1 MSQLS
6 RDPDRKSDVMLQEAR
21 QPQVHTALSSRDHT
35 GTSAGETQLSAE
47 KRGYVLSM
55 GPQHPSTHGVLRME
69 VVCDGEVVIA
79 AKPDIGYLHRCKEKI
94 GESESYIKFTPYTDR
109 LDYLASMNQN
119 HGYCIA
125 VERLAGI
132 EVPERAEYIRVIVA
146 ELNRI
151 ASHLVSFG
159 TYGLDLGAFTPFL
172 YAFREREK
180 ILDIFEHI
188 CGARLTY
195 AYVYVGG
202 VMRDI
207 TPEHL
212 GMIEEFLNYVEP
224 KIDEYDR
231 LLSYNQIF
239 IKRTANVGPLS
250 AELAKAYGVTG
261 PVLRASGVDW
271 DLRRDDPYSIYD
283 RFDWNVVV
291 GQGDVGQVG
300 DSWDRYIVRLRE
312 IRESVKIVRQA
323 IAQVPKGPCQA
334 PAKAIKSRLKYNE
347 VYCRTEAP
355 RGELGFYLVAD
366 GGPNHWRCKVR
377 APSFSNLS
385 VIEELAPGLMIADLV
400 AVLGSIDVVMG
411 DVDR

>member
-1 MSQLS
+1 MSG
-6 RDPDRKSDVMLQEAR
+6 A
-21 QPQVHTALSSRDHT
+21 
-35 GTSAGETQLSAE
+35 SAE
-47 KRGYVLSM
+47 KRGYVLNM

-69 VVCDGEVVIA
+69 VHTDGEIVTRAI
-79 AKPDIGYLHRCKEKI
+79 PDIGYLHRCKEKI
-94 GESESYIKFTPYTDR
+94 GESETYFKFTPYTDR

-119 HGYCIA
+119 HGYCVA

-180 ILDIFEHI
+180 ILDIFEQM

-195 AYVYVGG
+195 AYIYIGG

-207 TPEHL
+207 TPKQL
-212 GMIEEFLNYVEP
+212 GMIQEFVDYIEP
-224 KIDEYDR
+224 KLDEYDR

-239 IKRTANVGPLS
+239 IKRTANVGVLS
-250 AELAKAYGVTG
+250 PELAIKYGVTG

-283 RFDWNVVV
+283 RFDWKPVV
-291 GQGDVGQVG
+291 GRGDVGSVG
-300 DSWDRYIVRLRE
+300 DSWDRYMVRLRE
-312 IRESVKIVRQA
+312 IRESVKIIRQA
-323 IAQVPKGPCQA
+323 IAQVPIGPYQA
-334 PAKAIKSRLKYNE
+334 KVPPRLKPKYNE
-347 VYCRTEAP
+347 VYCRTESA

-366 GGPNHWRCKVR
+366 GDVHPWRCKVR

-385 VIEELAPGLMIADLV
+385 VIGELAPGLMIADLV